1 MYFDYKPTP
10 DVLLQLNNRKEFR
23 STEELSKA
31 IRIWVILKTL
41 YGTETDKF
49 ELLNGYELGDKFTY
63 HRWRD
68 AFFNDSEIHKSE
80 KTIEKIHDSECH
92 CAKTIDD
99 WLFKIGG
106 LSKEE
111 WQTKLKQLTP
121 SSSTE
126 FDDKARPFACTRRTI
141 HSNTFNKFLLKKWLV
156 KDILNQTY
164 YRKLSELPLLN
175 QSESQ
180 HANQNE
186 SEKSLS
192 FIHQDLSEIVRN
204 YFNPINGVDRF
215 FFHLEYVSSPKHKNL
230 VDTYTAQLK
239 EIWQKEPINPVSIYY
254 QSVSNYVDEPTKYI
268 VYPVCIYYYRRAPY
282 LIAYGQNPVNTTLE
296 WYNYRLD
303 KISRLQAISWQ
314 NSQIPQELI
323 QEIQHS
329 NPNKYHPQSVYQ
341 ELEKAFGFDF
351 YLESDTMLLRFDYI
365 FDEQYVKDTQR
376 HATFKRLSPEEVIQ
390 FLQQSNASKIE
401 IARIED
407 RLTQY
412 PEHAYYTMKYRKQD
426 KDVIWRLRTW
436 GSKVEVLYPSDLRKN
451 IIDDLKAANKV
462 YE

>member
-10 DVLLQLNNRKEFR
+10 NMLWQLNNQAFS
-23 STEELSKA
+23 STSQLSKA
-31 IRIWVILKTL
+31 VRIWVILKTI
-41 YGTETDKF
+41 YGTDTDKT
-49 ELLNGYELGDKFTY
+49 ELLNGKELENEFTY
-63 HRWRD
+63 YQWRD
-68 AFFNDSEIHKSE
+68 AFFNDSEVHKSE
-80 KTIEKIHDSECH
+80 KTIEDVHDSQCH
-92 CAKTIDD
+92 CAKTIAD
-99 WLFKIGG
+99 WIFKIGG
-106 LSKEE
+106 ISQKEWE
-111 WQTKLKQLTP
+111 KNLQQSTP
-121 SSSTE
+121 SSSTK
-126 FDDKARPFACTRRTI
+126 FNYQDRPFAKSRRTI
-141 HSNTFNKFLLKKWLV
+141 HSNTFNQFLLNTWLV
-156 KDILNQTY
+156 QNSLSTTY
-164 YRKLSELPLLN
+164 YRKLSKLPVLN
-175 QSESQ
+175 QHQSQ
-180 HANQNE
+180 LPQQNE
-186 SEKSLS
+186 LEKSLN
-192 FIHQDLSEIVRN
+192 FVHQDLSEIVRN
-204 YFNPINGVDRF
+204 YFDPINGIDRF
-215 FFHLEYVSSPKHKNL
+215 FFHLEYVASSDNKEL
-230 VDTYTAQLK
+230 VDTYTEQLK
-239 EIWQKEPINPVSIYY
+239 DIWQQEKINPISIYY
-254 QSVSNYVDEPTKYI
+254 QSVSHFANEPTEYI

-282 LIAYGQNPVNTTLE
+282 LIAYGQNPADTKLG

-303 KISRLQAISWQ
+303 RIGELEKISWQ
-314 NSQIPQELI
+314 ESRTPQELI